1 MYSTQGVLQTGILYS
16 HKVIGFSVWQTKDY
30 TAIGL
35 SSEVALWIQSSSI
48 RRAVVETEI
57 RSRGVRVCSG
67 KEKGGAGV
75 TDTMVATAAAH
86 DIE

>member
-1 MYSTQGVLQTGILYS
+1 M
-16 HKVIGFSVWQTKDY
+16 WQTKDY

-35 SSEVALWIQSSSI
+35 SSEVALWIQSII

-75 TDTMVATAAAH
+75 TDTIVATAAAAAAH